1 MSSVMGME
9 DNNGRLSPENELT
22 QYFLLNRNDELI
34 NAFESNQ
41 FKVDI
46 NEHEILS
53 IILNENIDMF
63 RTIIRDAVVKSIVT
77 INVEENNYIEITR
90 QAKRFMNRLKLEL
103 VFPVNLN
110 IKSLNA
116 QEYEGL
122 LVTFESKVSNW
133 AKIRTVTKTNL
144 RWAKLNKSPL

>member
-1 MSSVMGME
+1 MGME

-77 INVEENNYIEITR
+77 VNVDDTNYLELTK
-90 QAKRFMNRLKLEL
+90 QARIIMNRL
-103 VFPVNLN
+103 
-110 IKSLNA
+110 I
-116 QEYEGL
+116 
-122 LVTFESKVSNW
+122 TFN
-133 AKIRTVTKTNL
+133 
-144 RWAKLNKSPL
+144 PF

>member
-1 MSSVMGME
+1 MSLIGME

-77 INVEENNYIEITR
+77 VNVDDTNYLELTK
-90 QAKRFMNRLKLEL
+90 QARIIMNRL
-103 VFPVNLN
+103 
-110 IKSLNA
+110 I
-116 QEYEGL
+116 
-122 LVTFESKVSNW
+122 TFN
-133 AKIRTVTKTNL
+133 
-144 RWAKLNKSPL
+144 PF

>member
-90 QAKRFMNRLKLEL
+90 QAKRFMTYTLE
-103 VFPVNLN
+103 
-110 IKSLNA
+110 
-116 QEYEGL
+116 
-122 LVTFESKVSNW
+122 
-133 AKIRTVTKTNL
+133 
-144 RWAKLNKSPL
+144 